1 MSLARPASPSP
12 AKSTDGTVGAG
23 ENALPLLKI
32 LNQRPAFASA
42 ARLTLI
48 FLPLLLLPGSAHA
61 QCEDKQTTME
71 TVNCMDGEVKKTD
84 AELNRVYQA
93 ALKKHRPE
101 NVEKLRK
108 AQRAWIVFRDAQCTA
123 EGSIYEGGTIQPIVE
138 AHCRVKLTQ
147 ERTKYLMAAYAIK

>member
-1 MSLARPASPSP
+1 M
-12 AKSTDGTVGAG
+12 KII
-23 ENALPLLKI
+23 LPLLN
-32 LNQRPAFASA
+32 LLYERPTLATAAKFA
-42 ARLTLI
+42 I
-48 FLPLLLLPGSAHA
+48 LLLPILFLPGSTRA

-71 TVNCMDGEVKKTD
+71 MVNCMDGEVKKAD

-108 AQRAWIVFRDAQCTA
+108 AQRAWIVFRDAQCAA

-138 AHCRVKLTQ
+138 AHCRLKLTQ

>member
-1 MSLARPASPSP
+1 M
-12 AKSTDGTVGAG
+12 
-23 ENALPLLKI
+23 PLLKI
-32 LNQRPAFASA
+32 LNKRPAFAA
-42 ARLTLI
+42 AAKLSIL
-48 FLPLLLLPGSAHA
+48 FLPLLVLPSSAHA

-71 TVNCMDGEVKKTD
+71 MVNCMDGEVKRAD

-101 NVEKLRK
+101 NAVKLRK
-108 AQRAWIVFRDAQCTA
+108 AQRAWIAFREAQCQA

-147 ERTKYLMAAYAIK
+147 ERTKDLLAAYPVK